1 MQATPF
7 TPLRK
12 REELKAQRKLLFN
25 RFLRNPLDTPLALKI
40 KSLDDQIAASDEQL
54 ERERGVELNSTGFPA
69 KPAAHRHHGPNS
81 KKLESG
87 R

>member
-25 RFLRNPLDTPLALKI
+25 RFLRNPLDTSLALKI
-40 KSLDDQIAASDEQL
+40 KIIDDQVAACAEQM
-54 ERERGVELNSTGFPA
+54 ERERKAELSSMAGNALDRG
-69 KPAAHRHHGPNS
+69 
-81 KKLESG
+81 
-87 R
+87 